1 MNNKNHHSDT
11 LSPEIMEQY
20 LNDELTPQER
30 NRVERIMLNSDFDS
44 EAMDGF
50 EDYPAFNDLPDLE
63 NKINQKTERKKSGI
77 PVWMKIAASVAVIGI
92 AVTIVFNN
100 SLFNNDKKE
109 MIALNDAPQE
119 EAEIEAADNSPIGNA
134 TTDEIQKYDEQEQV
148 SEAKESEPTAEQESS
163 HRNSVSVQKKAA
175 SPKKA
180 AEEPAYA
187 YKMEEAEADKDI
199 MTEFAPP
206 SLSTITN
213 EDAISSKGYVDTSD
227 TLILRQQDLRGR
239 IAGENIKSSDQGRL
253 KNPPTTDII
262 PYSKFKEDYPSLIK
276 GKVTTEDGKPIAGAS
291 VVLSGT
297 PIGAITDE
305 NGEYTIVAPDGFE
318 QKALIFS
325 SEGHT
330 TQEITIN
337 DKESINVEMFEDF
350 YAYADAED
358 EEVEVLGFA
367 RSKKSRITG
376 LPYATPAD
384 GKDALENYL
393 KENAKQLAQPMEGT
407 VTIAFDVSKDGEL
420 SNFEVIKS
428 LNADYDKEAIR
439 LIKEGPAWSP
449 ASPNGIPTLDRV
461 RVKVKFTSEQ

>member
-1 MNNKNHHSDT
+1 
-11 LSPEIMEQY
+11 MEQY

-63 NKINQKTERKKSGI
+63 NKINPKTERKKSGTPI
-77 PVWMKIAASVAVIGI
+77 WMKIAASVAVIGI
-92 AVTIVFNN
+92 VVTIVFNN
-100 SLFNNDKKE
+100 SLFNNDEKE

-134 TTDEIQKYDEQEQV
+134 TNDELQKYDEQEQV
-148 SEAKESEPTAEQESS
+148 SKAKESEPTTEQESS
-163 HRNSVSVQKKAA
+163 HRNSALVQEKAA
-175 SPKKA
+175 APKKV

-199 MTEFAPP
+199 MTESAPL
-206 SLSTITN
+206 SLSTISTD
-213 EDAISSKGYVDTSD
+213 DAITSRGLSNEPD
-227 TLILRQQDLRGR
+227 TLILKQEDLRGR

-350 YAYADAED
+350 YAYADAE
-358 EEVEVLGFA
+358 EEVEVLGLA
-367 RSKKSRITG
+367 RSKRSRITS

-393 KENAKQLAQPMEGT
+393 KENAKQLAQPMVGT
-407 VTIAFDVSKDGEL
+407 VTIAFDISKDGKL
-420 SNFEVIKS
+420 SNFEVVRS

-439 LIKEGPAWSP
+439 LIKEGPAWLP

-461 RVKVKFTSEQ
+461 RVKVKFTAEQ